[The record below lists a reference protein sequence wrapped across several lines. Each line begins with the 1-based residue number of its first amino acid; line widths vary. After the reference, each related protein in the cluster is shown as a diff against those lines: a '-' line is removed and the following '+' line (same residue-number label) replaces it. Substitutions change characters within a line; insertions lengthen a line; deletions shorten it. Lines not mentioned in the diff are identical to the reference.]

1 MNILVTGMS
10 GLIGNAVRR
19 QLEGTCAMTALNR
32 RPVDGVPC
40 VQADIADFEAMR
52 PAFDNVDV
60 VVHLAAAI
68 QGDWDAMLPNNVI
81 GTYNVFEASRQAG
94 VQRVIYASSGSVVSG
109 WEREEPY
116 RTLVAGD
123 PEAAAES
130 WEMLTH
136 ETPLRPSGL
145 YGCTKAWGE
154 ALARHYADSTDLS
167 VICLRIGA
175 VNAEDRP
182 QQPRHQSV
190 YCSQE
195 NVARL
200 VQACARAPASLA
212 FDIFYAVSDNPLNY
226 RDTEHARQVLGFEP
240 VGSASRHR

>member
-10 GLIGNAVRR
+10 GLIGGAVRR
-19 QLEGTCAMTALNR
+19 QLEGTCTLTALNR

-68 QGDWDAMLPNNVI
+68 RGDWEVMLPNNVV

-94 VQRVIYASSGSVVSG
+94 VRRVVYASSGSVVSG

-116 RTLVAGD
+116 RSLVAGD
-123 PEAAAES
+123 PEAAPES

-136 ETPLRPSGL
+136 ETPLRPAGL

-175 VNAEDRP
+175 VNVEDRP

-195 NVARL
+195 NIARL
-200 VQACARAPASLA
+200 VQACAMAPAWLE
-212 FDIFYAVSDNPLNY
+212 FDIFYAVSNNPLNY

-240 VGSASRHR
+240 VGTASAS